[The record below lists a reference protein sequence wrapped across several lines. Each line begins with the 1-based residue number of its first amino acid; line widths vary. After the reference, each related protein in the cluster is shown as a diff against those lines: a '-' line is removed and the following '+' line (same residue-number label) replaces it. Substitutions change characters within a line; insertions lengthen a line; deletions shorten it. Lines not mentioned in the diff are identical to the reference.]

1 MSDIQDH
8 VTELAQLMQE
18 FGLEEAK
25 LSGDDWSVA
34 LAREPKPVA
43 AAVPFG
49 VAPSPATGEAPAPKA
64 KAAAKPSAAPKGTPV
79 SSPMM
84 GIYYASPSPGSAA
97 FVKEGDTVT
106 AGQVVGLIE
115 AMKVFNEIT
124 APMAGTVTKLAAKN
138 GDMLQPGEPIL
149 FIG

>member
-1 MSDIQDH
+1 MSDFKDN

-25 LSGDDWSVA
+25 LSGEDWSVE
-34 LAREPKPVA
+34 LAREPKTRA
-43 AAVPFG
+43 TMTMG
-49 VAPSPATGEAPAPKA
+49 VAPSPATGEAPAAKPKEKPKA
-64 KAAAKPSAAPKGTPV
+64 SAAPKGVPV
-79 SSPMM
+79 ASPMM
-84 GIYYASPSPGSAA
+84 GIYYSSPSPGSPV
-97 FVKEGDTVT
+97 FVKEGDTVI

-124 APMAGTVTKLAAKN
+124 AAMAGTVTKIAAKN

>member
-1 MSDIQDH
+1 MSDFKDH

-18 FGLEEAK
+18 FGLEEAR
-25 LSGDDWSVA
+25 LEGEDWSVE
-34 LAREPKPVA
+34 LAREPKVRGNVVIGSAVATEPA
-43 AAVPFG
+43 AASKPKEK
-49 VAPSPATGEAPAPKA
+49 AP
-64 KAAAKPSAAPKGTPV
+64 KPSAAPRGMPV

-84 GIYYASPSPGSAA
+84 GIYYSSPSPGSPV
-97 FVKEGDTVT
+97 FCKEGDSVT

-124 APMAGTVTKLAAKN
+124 APTAGIVTKISAKN
-138 GDMLQPGEPIL
+138 GDLLQPGEAIL